1 MGGEECIII
10 LEGNKLQGAA
20 QMLITTAS
28 ASCQLVD
35 YLSHRENWNDE
46 DAKEIGQFH
55 LKAQKKIN
63 ELNEQLDELNRELAH
78 KYAY

>member
-10 LEGNKLQGAA
+10 LEGNKLQGVA

-28 ASCQLVD
+28 ASCQLVN
-35 YLSHRENWNDE
+35 YLAHRENWNDD
-46 DAKEIGQFH
+46 DAKEIGAFH
-55 LKAQKKIN
+55 LKAQKAILK
-63 ELNEQLDELNRELAH
+63 LNEELDMLNRELAH